1 MDVLPLFVSIGLVKT
16 TTKSKTSNNMR
27 KAYSYSRI
35 SVQSDNDQNLSLMA
49 QKAKARA
56 FCELNGLELLGEF
69 SEVYSAK
76 IPSPL
81 LLLSARRP
89 RLSKSIRLPRELLF
103 VSCFRLSSVD
113 T

>member
-27 KAYSYSRI
+27 KAYSCSRI

-76 IPSPL
+76 N
-81 LLLSARRP
+81 A
-89 RLSKSIRLPRELLF
+89 KDREEFQKCLKAAKKKKL
-103 VSCFRLSSVD
+103 
-113 T
+113 